1 MQLFYEK
8 KKRKKENIRETF
20 IKDNEQ
26 NISQLQEVSLSCKK
40 KQAQFYQTLIH
51 YINLI
56 KSVPIFPLHFN

>member
-26 NISQLQEVSLSCKK
+26 NISQLQEVS
-40 KQAQFYQTLIH
+40 
-51 YINLI
+51 
-56 KSVPIFPLHFN
+56 